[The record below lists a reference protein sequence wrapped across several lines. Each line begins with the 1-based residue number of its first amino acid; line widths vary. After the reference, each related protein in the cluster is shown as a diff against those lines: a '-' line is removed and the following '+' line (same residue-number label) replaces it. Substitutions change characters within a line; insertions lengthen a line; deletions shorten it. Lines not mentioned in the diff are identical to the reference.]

1 LKVGI
6 IADTHIRKKLGVI
19 NKILDN
25 YLNDVDVI
33 IHVGDFSSVDVLKI
47 LKSKKRF
54 FGVYGNNDGKSIKSI
69 LNRKEIIHLQG
80 YNIGLIHGDGD
91 KKINIE
97 DRVYNEFK
105 NDNVDIIIFG
115 HSHQPLI
122 KTRRSVLMINPGS
135 LTRKYKEKRYSYV
148 ILDIAKGSIKS
159 EIKFICK
166 K

>member
-1 LKVGI
+1 MKVGI

-19 NKILDN
+19 NKVLDN

-33 IHVGDFSSVDVLKI
+33 IHVGDFSSMDVLKI
-47 LKSKKRF
+47 LKNKKRF
-54 FGVYGNNDGKSIKSI
+54 FGVYGNNDGKSIKST

-122 KTRRSVLMINPGS
+122 KTRRSILMINPGS
-135 LTRKYKEKRYSYV
+135 LTRKYKEKWYSYV
-148 ILDIAKGSIKS
+148 ILDIDKGSIKS